1 MITDKWTLNMNKCFK
16 KRKYKY
22 NIANKHVRE
31 CLTLLENRREIHIK
45 MNAYSIC
52 YHIASRLV
60 IVQ

>member
-1 MITDKWTLNMNKCFK
+1 MITDKWTLNMNKCLK

-22 NIANKHVRE
+22 AIANKHVRE
-31 CLTLLENRREIHIK
+31 CLTLLENRREVHIK

-52 YHIASRLV
+52 HHIVSRLV